1 MNALSVIA
9 LKSGITPMRSR
20 PEALSRF
27 STATNTRAAR
37 RPFELSASA
46 QTCLGSANPGVVDL
60 HLSVE
65 RLARHIDHRSSE
77 LVEHHPRCFVSVESQ
92 LTLEQ
97 KRGDSTFVGRH
108 QVRGPKPQRQR
119 GSRVVQNRPGR
130 QRHLI
135 PAGGALPTS
144 LSHHGICALVPA
156 APTRE
161 AIGPATGGQILLTGL
176 FADELTLKFA
186 QVFRKRRTRHAPT
199 LYLVAC

>member
-1 MNALSVIA
+1 
-9 LKSGITPMRSR
+9 MRSR
-20 PEALSRF
+20 PEALPRF

-37 RPFELSASA
+37 RPLSCRLPRRPAWVPPIQSI
-46 QTCLGSANPGVVDL
+46 VDL

-65 RLARHIDHRSSE
+65 RLARHIDHRSPE
-77 LVEHHPRCFVSVESQ
+77 LVEHHPRRFVSAQSQ

-97 KRGDSTFVGRH
+97 KRGDPTFVGRH

-119 GSRVVQNRPGR
+119 GSRVMQNRPGR
-130 QRHLI
+130 ERHLM

-176 FADELTLKFA
+176 FAGELTLKFA
-186 QVFRKRRTRHAPT
+186 QVSRKKRTRHAPT